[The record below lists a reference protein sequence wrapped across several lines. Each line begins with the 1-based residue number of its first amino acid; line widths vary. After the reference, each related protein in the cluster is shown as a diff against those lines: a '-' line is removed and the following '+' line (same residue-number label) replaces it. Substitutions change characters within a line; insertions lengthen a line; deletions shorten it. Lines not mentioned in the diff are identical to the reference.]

1 MTKLNKKLAI
11 SISMV
16 VILVSI
22 ISLALNNIFIDKY
35 YLHEKKKTINK
46 IGEEIEDLNIE
57 RQ

>member
-22 ISLALNNIFIDKY
+22 IFLALNNIFIDKY

-46 IGEEIEDLNIE
+46 T
-57 RQ
+57 